1 MSQRHRKYFLSEVK
15 RALARAG
22 VRRGASILVALSG
35 GPDSVALLNALV
47 ELRESFGYRVAAAH
61 LNHLLRGDESDRDE
75 TFCRELCRRL
85 SLELIVER
93 AQGLAP
99 RKPNLEEAARKA
111 RLEFL
116 HRTADAAGADY
127 IALGH
132 HADDQAET
140 VLMRLLRGAGITGLC
155 AMMEAGPG
163 CIIRPMLSLS
173 RRDVLDYLD
182 TMSASF
188 VTDATNFST
197 HILRNRVRH
206 DLLPV
211 LDREYVPGA
220 SRRLAALASE
230 MQAVDAFLY
239 RAAAQELS
247 AIATSA
253 CGLELARFSNIDPA
267 LRVPVLRLYLTRQM
281 GGLRRLTRDHLSALV
296 NLCLAGPVNGEVALP
311 GGWCALREYGHLQ
324 LLNGARPARPSFSI
338 PIAFEGTTEVE
349 AAGLAFDASV
359 ATPGDVPLPSNHE
372 SALFD
377 AQAVFSSGLT
387 VRNFLPGDR
396 IRPLG
401 MTGTR
406 KVKEVFVDKR
416 LPLRQRAG
424 FPVVATGNQIVWLP
438 GLLRGDGA
446 LVGGKSKAVLCLRMR
461 QMVQH

>member
-1 MSQRHRKYFLSEVK
+1 MSQRHRKYFLSEVR

-35 GPDSVALLNALV
+35 GPDSVALLNAMV
-47 ELRESFGYRVAAAH
+47 ELRESLGYRVAAAH
-61 LNHLLRGDESDRDE
+61 LNHSLRGDESDRDE
-75 TFCRELCRRL
+75 MFCRELCRRL
-85 SLELIVER
+85 KVELVVER
-93 AQGLAP
+93 AQGLVP
-99 RKPNLEEAARKA
+99 GKPNLEEAARQA
-111 RLEFL
+111 RQEFL
-116 HRTADAAGADY
+116 HRTADAARADF

-140 VLMRLLRGAGITGLC
+140 VLMRLLRGAGVTGLC
-155 AMMEAGPG
+155 AMMEASPG
-163 CIIRPMLSLS
+163 GIIRPMLSLS

-182 TMSASF
+182 TIGASF

-247 AIATSA
+247 AVATSS
-253 CGLELARFSNIDPA
+253 CGLDLVRFSNVDPA
-267 LRVPVLRLYLTRQM
+267 LRGPVLRLYLARQM

-311 GGWCALREYGHLQ
+311 SGWRAVREYGQLR
-324 LLNGARPARPSFSI
+324 LLNGSRPAHPSFSI

-349 AAGLAFDASV
+349 TAGLAFDASL
-359 ATPGDVPLPSNHE
+359 ATPGAVPFPSNHE

-377 AQAVFSSGLT
+377 AHAVLSTGLT
-387 VRNFLPGDR
+387 ARNFLPGDR

-401 MTGTR
+401 MAGTR
-406 KVKEVFVDKR
+406 KVKEVFIDKR

-424 FPVVATGNQIVWLP
+424 FPVVAIGSRIVWLP

-446 LVGGKSKAVLCLRMR
+446 LVGGESKTVLCLRMR
-461 QMVQH
+461 RMG